1 MTLHRTAIATLN
13 GIEACRRMMVR
24 RPDDLIK
31 SYAPRYDL
39 HEGTLRIRNAAPDEV
54 LAWVLLSPHDLGITV
69 SVRLRE
75 SASAD
80 VATWS
85 ADYPRLSGEPA
96 ADAAVPE
103 DQVDTDAILSQIFR
117 RQLEHLVEQ
126 ALAVLPAP
134 ASARQQAAAHV

>member
-13 GIEACRRMMVR
+13 GIEACRRLMVR

-39 HEGTLRIRNAAPDEV
+39 HEGTLRTRNAAPDEIP
-54 LAWVLLSPHDLGITV
+54 AWVLLSPHDLGITV

-75 SASAD
+75 SASSD
-80 VATWS
+80 VATWN
-85 ADYPRLSGEPA
+85 AQYPCLPGVPA

-103 DQVDTDAILSQIFR
+103 DQVDTDAILARPFR
-117 RQLEHLVEQ
+117 EQLARLVDQ
-126 ALAVLPAP
+126 ALAVRPGP
-134 ASARQQAAAHV
+134 AAARRGAATHA